1 MNASSNSGSA
11 LAQSIPVYRA
21 EEFLVIDGAN
31 IDDTLSFAAEVML
44 DDVYELA
51 ISPNAAAC
59 PCLPNP
65 TAPTQ
70 SRKIPKWA
78 HLLHVSSLIVASL

>member
-1 MNASSNSGSA
+1 MNASSNSGNA

-44 DDVYELA
+44 DQSQLMGGMQGLA
-51 ISPNAAAC
+51 IQQKPLQVRSKTIQYP
-59 PCLPNP
+59 
-65 TAPTQ
+65 
-70 SRKIPKWA
+70 
-78 HLLHVSSLIVASL
+78 